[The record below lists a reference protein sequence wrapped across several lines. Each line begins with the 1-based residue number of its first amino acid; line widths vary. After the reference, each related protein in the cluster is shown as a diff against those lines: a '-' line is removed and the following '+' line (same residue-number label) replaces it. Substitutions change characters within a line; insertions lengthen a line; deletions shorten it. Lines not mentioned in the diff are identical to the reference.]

1 MSNDILS
8 QAEAHVSSLL
18 QTRLPSW
25 AVYHNLAHTE
35 QTVNAVREIGEGVGL
50 NKPDMELALLAAWFH
65 DTGYIDTIDGHEERS
80 AQIAAEFLRQ
90 LNTPESTIEKAV
102 SCIQATKIPQQPHT
116 LAEQVVCDA
125 DIIHLGKKRFFERS
139 ALLRMEMEL
148 RTGTT
153 FTDREWLQ
161 KNVDFASG
169 MHFFTEYARKEFG
182 GRRRKN
188 LIMLQEQLRGEIETA
203 TVKGKKQEE
212 KQARLAEKREKE
224 SKPERG
230 IETMFRVV
238 PKNHLDLTA
247 LADHKSNILIGTNG
261 TILAIVVSLLVRH
274 LDTNPHLV
282 IPTMILIAVSV
293 TTMVFA
299 ILATRPNV
307 NSGQFTREDIRD
319 RKVNLLFFGNF
330 HKSTLEDFDWGMREM
345 MNDKDYLY
353 GSMIK
358 DLYFLGK
365 VLGVKYRLLRIAY
378 TIFMWGLIVSVIA
391 FAIAI
396 LMTPAP
402 MAFPAQ

>member
-1 MSNDILS
+1 MSNDILF
-8 QAEAHVSSLL
+8 QAEAYVSSLL
-18 QTRLPSW
+18 QTKLPSW

-35 QTVNAVREIGEGVGL
+35 QTVNAAREIGEGVRL
-50 NKPDMELALLAAWFH
+50 NASDMEIALLAAWFH
-65 DTGYIDTIDGHEERS
+65 DTGYIDTIEGHEERS
-80 AQIAAEFLRQ
+80 VLIAEQFLRER
-90 LNTPESTIEKAV
+90 NV
-102 SCIQATKIPQQPHT
+102 SEPFIRQVALCIRATKVPQHPQA
-116 LAEQVVCDA
+116 LVEQVVCDA

-139 ALLRMEMEL
+139 ALLRMELEL
-148 RTGTT
+148 RTGTP
-153 FTDREWLQ
+153 FTDRQWFQ
-161 KNVDFASG
+161 KNVDFASA
-169 MHFFTEYARKEFG
+169 MQFFTDYAKKEYGA
-182 GRRRKN
+182 RRRKN
-188 LIMLQEQLRGEIETA
+188 LIAVQTQLQGEIA
-203 TVKGKKQEE
+203 KAAMKGNKEE
-212 KQARLAEKREKE
+212 ERLARLAAKREKE

-247 LADHKSNILIGTNG
+247 LADHKANILIGTNG

-282 IPTMILIAVSV
+282 IPTIILIGVSV
-293 TTMVFA
+293 TTMIFA
-299 ILATRPNV
+299 ILATRPNIS
-307 NSGQFTREDIRD
+307 SGQFTREDIRN

-378 TIFMWGLIVSVIA
+378 TIFMWGLIATVIA

-396 LMTPAP
+396 ALTPAP

>member
-8 QAEAHVSSLL
+8 QAEAHVSSLF
-18 QTRLPSW
+18 QTQLPSW

-35 QTVNAVREIGEGVGL
+35 QTVNAVREIGEGAGL
-50 NKPDMELALLAAWFH
+50 NKSDMEIALLAAWFH
-65 DTGYIDTIDGHEERS
+65 DTGYVDTVEGHEERS
-80 AQIAAEFLRQ
+80 VQIAEEFLAQQNMPDSALRQ
-90 LNTPESTIEKAV
+90 VA
-102 SCIQATKIPQQPHT
+102 SCIRATKIPQQPQT
-116 LAEQVVCDA
+116 LVEQVVCDA

-148 RTGTT
+148 RTGTA
-153 FTDREWLQ
+153 FTDKDWFQ
-161 KNVDFASG
+161 KNVDFASA
-169 MHFFTEYARKEFG
+169 MHFFTEYSRKEFG

-188 LIMLQEQLRGEIETA
+188 LLVLQEQLRSEIGKA
-203 TVKGKKQEE
+203 TVQGKKEEE
-212 KQARLAEKREKE
+212 KQARLAAKREKE
-224 SKPERG
+224 NKPERG

-307 NSGQFTREDIRD
+307 SSGQFTREDIRD

-378 TIFMWGLIVSVIA
+378 TIFMWGLIASVIA
-391 FAIAI
+391 FVIAI

-402 MAFPAQ
+402 MTFPAP